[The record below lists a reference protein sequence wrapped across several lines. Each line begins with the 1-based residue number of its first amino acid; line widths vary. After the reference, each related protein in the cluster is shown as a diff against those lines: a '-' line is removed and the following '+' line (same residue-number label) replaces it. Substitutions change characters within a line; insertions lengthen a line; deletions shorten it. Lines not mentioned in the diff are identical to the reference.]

1 MAANQAPSFSS
12 LFDSQ
17 FTFGE
22 NDELTGRFG
31 LNVLDDLIVGID
43 EFRAA
48 AASPTSLSYAGPAML
63 GAFGWLDDR
72 QLLNRI
78 ADYPHACVAFTKQ
91 PRPFKPGK
99 LASLRGALER
109 SSGFPSAALPELET
123 LAPRDEHKQPQ
134 IIGPYTRMPAY
145 TIPGLRAVGY
155 RKTGNSIAPL
165 LHVKMVL
172 LGDLSWHEY
181 EGEFGSVTETLEFE
195 PRRLWIGSANGT
207 YNSRFSLEFGCWQT
221 EPSLLTQAKR
231 FLTKVIAHSEDLDP
245 DSDNME
251 PDLVEVEFDDAAIA
265 EAISEAGG
273 DDAARAEAM
282 AELAEFLDEQ
292 PEAE

>member
-1 MAANQAPSFSS
+1 MAANQVPSFSS

-17 FTFGE
+17 FIFGE
-22 NDELTGRFG
+22 NGELTGRFG
-31 LNVLDDLIVGID
+31 LNVLDDLIMGID

-48 AASPTSLSYAGPAML
+48 AVSPTSFSYAGPGML

-72 QLLNRI
+72 QLLKRI

-99 LASLRGALER
+99 LASLRDTMQRCG
-109 SSGFPSAALPELET
+109 GFPSAALPELET
-123 LAPRDEHKQPQ
+123 LAPRDEHGQPQ
-134 IIGPYTRMPAY
+134 MIGPYSRMPAY

-172 LGDLSWHEY
+172 LGDLAWHEY
-181 EGEFGSVTETLEFE
+181 ESEFGRVTETLEFE
-195 PRRLWIGSANGT
+195 PQRLWVGSANGT
-207 YNSRFSLEFGCWQT
+207 YSSRFSLEFGCWQT
-221 EPSLLTQAKR
+221 DPKLVVQAKR
-231 FLTKVIAHSEDLDP
+231 FLTQVIAHSEDLDP
-245 DSDNME
+245 DSDTME
-251 PDLVEVEFDDAAIA
+251 PDLVNVEYDHTAMA
-265 EAISEAGG
+265 EALTELEP

-282 AELAEFLDEQ
+282 AELAEFIEEQ
-292 PEAE
+292 GEPE